1 MTLIKI
7 TQINTNMVT
16 GKIDYYYEVH
26 GENKAKNGM
35 TYNVGYFT
43 CSFANWEDIAKKN
56 GTNKKEDI
64 YTDAEVVRTAFKNKF
79 DNFKIEIGGKDVTP
93 PRKPMNQE
101 IREEL
106 ESKDYTL
113 DELFKMLEEEQD
125 LFKKS
130 MCILRIT
137 AKFKTVVI
145 NELITK
151 KFEDMEA
158 EHLATT
164 I

>member
-7 TQINTNMVT
+7 TQINTNMISGT
-16 GKIDYYYEVH
+16 IDYYYEVD
-26 GENKAKNGM
+26 GDNVAKNGF
-35 TYNVGYFT
+35 TYNVGFFT
-43 CSFANWEDIAKKN
+43 CKFADWEEIARKN
-56 GTNKKEDI
+56 GTTKKEDI
-64 YTDAEVVRTAFKNKF
+64 YTDAEVVRIAFKNKF
-79 DNFKIEIGGKDVTP
+79 DSFRIEIDGKDVTP

-113 DELFKMLEEEQD
+113 DELFKMLEEEQN

-130 MCILRIT
+130 MGILRIT

-158 EHLATT
+158 EHIAST